1 MIVFTL
7 GYIIFL
13 FMSLDSS
20 NNLSTAQIDS
30 FNKIYIAI
38 IVFYFGSRT
47 VETAAE
53 VWAKTKTKKE

>member
-1 MIVFTL
+1 
-7 GYIIFL
+7 
-13 FMSLDSS
+13 MSPDSS